1 MNKIYLTLLF
11 TLSFCFMDAQ
21 SIVSE
26 NIDEIF
32 DTKENQKTTT
42 GTLPVKKISEIHTR
56 PISLLQGVYTLGFET
71 RIASSTSF
79 LFDIGAGTSLFDNSE
94 LFTGMVGLRYY
105 LGPYGERISG
115 SFLSFRHRSRWYTVP
130 PSNILGEEGDDYGAN
145 TNFMFGWKGVFGPT
159 EKLSVTFEGG
169 IGRQTWLGSTA
180 LLPTWAITLGFRF

>member
-1 MNKIYLTLLF
+1 MKKLYSLF
-11 TLSFCFMDAQ
+11 FSICLISLSAQ
-21 SIVSE
+21 SIVESSIE
-26 NIDEIF
+26 IDSKSTPKVSASQE
-32 DTKENQKTTT
+32 KEM
-42 GTLPVKKISEIHTR
+42 ISASSEIQTR

-94 LFTGMVGLRYY
+94 LFTGMVGVRYY
-105 LGPYGERISG
+105 LGPYGDRISG

-169 IGRQTWLGSTA
+169 VGRQTWLGSTA

>member
-32 DTKENQKTTT
+32 DTKENQRTTT

-169 IGRQTWLGSTA
+169 IGRQTWLGSMA

>member
-1 MNKIYLTLLF
+1 MKKLYSLFFSIYLIS
-11 TLSFCFMDAQ
+11 LSAQ
-21 SIVSE
+21 SIVESSIE
-26 NIDEIF
+26 IDSKSTPKVSASQE
-32 DTKENQKTTT
+32 KEM
-42 GTLPVKKISEIHTR
+42 ISASSEIQTR

-94 LFTGMVGLRYY
+94 LFTGMVGVRYY
-105 LGPYGERISG
+105 LGPYGDRISG

-169 IGRQTWLGSTA
+169 VGRQTWLGSTA

>member
-1 MNKIYLTLLF
+1 MKKLYSLF
-11 TLSFCFMDAQ
+11 FSICLISLSAQ
-21 SIVSE
+21 SIMESGIDSHSKSNQEVSAPQE
-26 NIDEIF
+26 KEIISA
-32 DTKENQKTTT
+32 N
-42 GTLPVKKISEIHTR
+42 SEIQTR
-56 PISLLQGVYTLGFET
+56 PISLLQGVYTLGLET
-71 RIASSTSF
+71 KIASSTSF
-79 LFDIGAGTSLFDNSE
+79 LFDIGAGKSLFDNSE

-105 LGPYGERISG
+105 LGPYGDRISG

-169 IGRQTWLGSTA
+169 VGRQTWLGSTA

>member
-1 MNKIYLTLLF
+1 MKKLYSLFFSIYLIS
-11 TLSFCFMDAQ
+11 LSAQ
-21 SIVSE
+21 SIVESSIE
-26 NIDEIF
+26 IDSKSTQKVSASQE
-32 DTKENQKTTT
+32 KEM
-42 GTLPVKKISEIHTR
+42 ISASSEIQTR

-94 LFTGMVGLRYY
+94 LFTGMVGVRYY
-105 LGPYGERISG
+105 LGPYGDRISG

-169 IGRQTWLGSTA
+169 VGRQTWLGSTA

>member
-1 MNKIYLTLLF
+1 MKKLYSLFFSIYLIS
-11 TLSFCFMDAQ
+11 LSAQ
-21 SIVSE
+21 SIVESSIE
-26 NIDEIF
+26 IDSKSTQKVSASQE
-32 DTKENQKTTT
+32 KEM
-42 GTLPVKKISEIHTR
+42 ISASSEIQTR

-79 LFDIGAGTSLFDNSE
+79 LFDIGGGTSLFDNSE
-94 LFTGMVGLRYY
+94 LFTGMVGVRYY
-105 LGPYGERISG
+105 LGPYGDRISG

-130 PSNILGEEGDDYGAN
+130 PSNILGDEGDDYGAN

-169 IGRQTWLGSTA
+169 VGRQTWLGSTA

>member
-1 MNKIYLTLLF
+1 MKKLYSLFFSIYLIS
-11 TLSFCFMDAQ
+11 LSAQ
-21 SIVSE
+21 SIVESSIE
-26 NIDEIF
+26 IDSKSTQKVSASQE
-32 DTKENQKTTT
+32 KEM
-42 GTLPVKKISEIHTR
+42 ISASSEIQTR

-79 LFDIGAGTSLFDNSE
+79 LFDIGGGTSLFDNSE
-94 LFTGMVGLRYY
+94 LFTGMVGVRYY
-105 LGPYGERISG
+105 LGPYGDRISG

-169 IGRQTWLGSTA
+169 VGRQTWLGSTA

>member
-1 MNKIYLTLLF
+1 MKKLYSLFFSIYLIS
-11 TLSFCFMDAQ
+11 LSAQ
-21 SIVSE
+21 SIVESSIE
-26 NIDEIF
+26 IDSKSTQKVSASQE
-32 DTKENQKTTT
+32 KEM
-42 GTLPVKKISEIHTR
+42 ISASSEIQTR

-94 LFTGMVGLRYY
+94 LFTGMVGVRYY
-105 LGPYGERISG
+105 LGPYGDRISG

-130 PSNILGEEGDDYGAN
+130 PSNILGDEGDDYGAN

-169 IGRQTWLGSTA
+169 VGRQTWLGSTA

>member
-42 GTLPVKKISEIHTR
+42 GILPVKKISEIHTR

>member
-1 MNKIYLTLLF
+1 MKKLYSLFFSIYLIS
-11 TLSFCFMDAQ
+11 LSAQ
-21 SIVSE
+21 SIVESSIE
-26 NIDEIF
+26 IDSKSTPKVSASQE
-32 DTKENQKTTT
+32 KEM
-42 GTLPVKKISEIHTR
+42 ISASSEIQTR

-94 LFTGMVGLRYY
+94 LFTGMVGVRYY
-105 LGPYGERISG
+105 LGPYGDRISG

-130 PSNILGEEGDDYGAN
+130 PSNILGDEGDDYGAN

-169 IGRQTWLGSTA
+169 VGRQTWLGSTA
-180 LLPTWAITLGFRF
+180 LVPTWAITLGFRF